1 MPEFPAIEFRTADAR
16 DRTVGAGTETWHSFS
31 YGAHYDPDNIAF
43 GPIIAINEE
52 RIAPGEG
59 YDEHRHEDVEIV
71 TWVLEGTLAHADST
85 GRAGDIGPGLA
96 QRLSAGSGVTH
107 AERNASDRESLRF
120 VQMMLRSRNWDAPEY
135 AQTPVPDGP
144 GLHETVPVNADATLF
159 VARPTPERPI
169 EVPGAAARLL
179 HVTRGPVEVD
189 GLPVETGGE
198 VRTDDPDVFTI
209 TGATDTE
216 VLVWFVHGSPQG

>member
-1 MPEFPAIEFRTADAR
+1 MPEFPTIEFRTADAR
-16 DRTVGAGTETWHSFS
+16 DQTVGAGTETWHSFS
-31 YGAHYDPDNIAF
+31 YGKHYDPDNIAF

-85 GRAGDIGPGLA
+85 GHAGDITPGLA

-107 AERNASDRESLRF
+107 AERNASTTEPLRF
-120 VQMMLRSRNWDAPEY
+120 VQMMLRSRNWEAPEY
-135 AQTPVPDGP
+135 AQATVPDGP
-144 GLHETVPVNADATLF
+144 GLHATVPVNADATLL
-159 VARPTPERPI
+159 VARPAPGRPV
-169 EVPGAAARLL
+169 EVPGAAQRLL

-189 GLPVETGGE
+189 DLPVGTGAE
-198 VRTDDPDVFTI
+198 VRTDDRDVFTI
-209 TGATDTE
+209 TGAEGTE
-216 VLVWFVHGSPQG
+216 VLVWLVADRAQG